1 MEDGPPGFPRGF
13 TCPAVLEIPSQEAGV
28 RFAYGPITLYGPA
41 FQPFRLQIRL
51 VTSRRLRNTA
61 RTGLATPG
69 LQRLRAWHR
78 PGLGCSRFARHY
90 SGNRGLLSLPEGTEM
105 FHFPSFAS
113 GTYGFSA
120 GSRGFAAGG
129 FPIRRSP
136 GQSLL
141 GGSPELI
148 AACHVLHRLLTPGH
162 PPCALIRLTTTQRM
176 KNISDAFTG
185 SVVKEPGA
193 PRRARPFMR
202 KNETSRSMIPT
213 SLAPVGGGERDRTDG
228 LLVANQALSQLS
240 YTPPIKKTAIFPAAG
255 RSSLDRDAPRPTL
268 ESPGGPR

>member
-1 MEDGPPGFPRGF
+1 LEDGPPGFPRGF
-13 TCPAVLEIPSQEAGV
+13 TCPAVLESPSQEAGI

-41 FQPFRLQIRL
+41 FQPFRLRIRL
-51 VTSRRLRNTA
+51 VTSRRFRNTA
-61 RTGLATPG
+61 RTSLATPG

-129 FPIRRSP
+129 FPIRKSP

-162 PPCALIRLTTTQRM
+162 PPCALIRLITTQRM
-176 KNISDAFTG
+176 KKFRTHSRNRLS
-185 SVVKEPGA
+185 KNPGRAVLRA
-193 PRRARPFMR
+193 PIR
-202 KNETSRSMIPT
+202 KNRTMIRT
-213 SLAPVGGGERDRTDG
+213 MYSASLAPVGGGERDRTDD

-240 YTPPIKKTAIFPAAG
+240 YTPGKSRYRSG
-255 RSSLDRDAPRPTL
+255 RGTFLPRRAVHGP
-268 ESPGGPR
+268 PQDQRGGPR

>member
-1 MEDGPPGFPRGF
+1 
-13 TCPAVLEIPSQEAGV
+13 
-28 RFAYGPITLYGPA
+28 
-41 FQPFRLQIRL
+41 
-51 VTSRRLRNTA
+51 
-61 RTGLATPG
+61 
-69 LQRLRAWHR
+69 
-78 PGLGCSRFARHY
+78 
-90 SGNRGLLSLPEGTEM
+90 M

-129 FPIRRSP
+129 FPIRRCP

-176 KNISDAFTG
+176 KNDSDAFPG

-193 PRRARPFMR
+193 QKNRALYRSFLQPIGCLPRLREGWLAIRSSEDPPRFAPPELRRASFALRA
-202 KNETSRSMIPT
+202 KD
-213 SLAPVGGGERDRTDG
+213 GGGERDRTDG

-255 RSSLDRDAPRPTL
+255 RSSLDRDAPRPAL
-268 ESPGGPR
+268 GHPRGPRG

>member
-13 TCPAVLEIPSQEAGV
+13 SCPAVLGNLSEEAGV
-28 RFAYGPITLYGPA
+28 RFVYGPITLYGAA
-41 FQPFRLQIRL
+41 FQPLRLRNRL
-51 VTSRRLRNTA
+51 VTSRRHRNAA
-61 RTGLATPG
+61 RTSPATPG
-69 LQRLRAWHR
+69 LQRLRAWHK

-90 SGNRGLLSLPEGTEM
+90 SGNRKLLSLPEGTEM

-176 KNISDAFTG
+176 K
-185 SVVKEPGA
+185 K
-193 PRRARPFMR
+193 
-202 KNETSRSMIPT
+202 
-213 SLAPVGGGERDRTDG
+213 
-228 LLVANQALSQLS
+228 
-240 YTPPIKKTAIFPAAG
+240 
-255 RSSLDRDAPRPTL
+255 
-268 ESPGGPR
+268 